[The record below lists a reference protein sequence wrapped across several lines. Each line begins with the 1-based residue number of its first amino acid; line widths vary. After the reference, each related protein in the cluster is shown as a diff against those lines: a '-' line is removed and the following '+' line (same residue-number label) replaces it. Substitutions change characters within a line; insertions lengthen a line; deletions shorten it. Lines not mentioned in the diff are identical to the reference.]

1 MDTLRQIGDMCM
13 NLIAA
18 ADENWAI
25 GRMGAFGSSSGDMK
39 FFRETTKEKVVVM
52 GRKTLESFPGKK
64 PLKNRVNI
72 VLTRNTDYAPEGVTL
87 CGSVEE
93 ALELLKQYDS
103 EDVFII
109 GGGTVYRAFL
119 PYCKKAYI
127 THIFHTFLRIRYFRI
142 WIGSRDGSRQKCWE
156 RERTMGSATNS
167 ACMSSSRYRTGKG
180 GFSR

>member
-1 MDTLRQIGDMCM
+1 MYFLGKCDRMDTLRQIGDMCM

-25 GRMGAFGSSSGDMK
+25 GKDGGLLAHLPGDMK

-93 ALELLKQYDS
+93 ALNFCTALVSLKMETPGPFKGTR
-103 EDVFII
+103 EDV
-109 GGGTVYRAFL
+109 L
-119 PYCKKAYI
+119 AYMKE
-127 THIFHTFLRIRYFRI
+127 FY
-142 WIGSRDGSRQKCWE
+142 
-156 RERTMGSATNS
+156 
-167 ACMSSSRYRTGKG
+167 
-180 GFSR
+180 